1 METRGNFSCFQERLP
16 AQQSKLPLTIFEN
29 IHYGMCLRSMAYRQS
44 HGTDT
49 AIHSLKE
56 QWKKELE
63 NHNIIDLVSVDL
75 SKAFDTVSV
84 LCISNI

>member
-1 METRGNFSCFQERLP
+1 
-16 AQQSKLPLTIFEN
+16 
-29 IHYGMCLRSMAYRQS
+29 MCLRMAYRQS

-49 AIHSLKE
+49 AILSLNE

-63 NHNIIDLVSVDL
+63 NHNIIGLVSMDL

>member
-1 METRGNFSCFQERLP
+1 
-16 AQQSKLPLTIFEN
+16 
-29 IHYGMCLRSMAYRQS
+29 MAYRQS

-49 AIHSLKE
+49 AILSLKE

-63 NHNIIDLVSVDL
+63 NHYFIGLVSMDL
-75 SKAFDTVSV
+75 SKAFDTVNV